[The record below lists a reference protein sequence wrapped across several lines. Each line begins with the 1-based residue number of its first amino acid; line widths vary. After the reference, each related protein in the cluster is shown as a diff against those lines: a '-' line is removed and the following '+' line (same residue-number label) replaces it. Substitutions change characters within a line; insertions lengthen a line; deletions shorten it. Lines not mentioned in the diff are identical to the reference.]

1 MQNIKGV
8 IFDLDGTI
16 ANTLPMCIAAF
27 RKSIEPLTGKT
38 VSDEEIVATFGPS
51 EEGTILALAPDH
63 YDEGVSAYLRCY
75 EELHHMCP
83 RPFDG
88 IVELL
93 ETLKDNEVRV
103 AMVTGK
109 GKNSADISMDKFG
122 ITSYFEK
129 IETGHPGGPR
139 KVEGIRACMD
149 FFGDLDK
156 SEVIYVGDA
165 PSDIESC
172 RVAGV
177 PIVAA
182 AWAETAE
189 PEKLKLLK
197 PEELFYNV
205 EDFIDWLQSKI

>member
-27 RKSIEPLTGKT
+27 RKSIEPLTGKA

-51 EEGTILALAPDH
+51 EEGTIMALAPDY
-63 YDEGVSAYLRCY
+63 YDEGVAAYLRYY
-75 EELHHMCP
+75 EELHHMCSQ
-83 RPFDG
+83 PFDG
-88 IVELL
+88 IVGLL
-93 ETLKDNEVRV
+93 ETLKDNGVRL

-109 GKNSADISMDKFG
+109 GKTSADISMDKFG

-156 SEVIYVGDA
+156 SEVVYIGDA

-189 PEKLKLLK
+189 PEKLEALK
-197 PEELFYNV
+197 PDVLFYDV
-205 EDFIDWLQSKI
+205 ENFSAWLQSRI